1 MEVGLFPANLTVNEN
16 ETFPVCARLTIG
28 ILGRD
33 VIIPLVVESGSAVGE
48 TINFYNPFPLRIF
61 HYLEVYFLHMQRELT
76 L

>member
-16 ETFPVCARLTIG
+16 ETFPVCVRITDG

-48 TINFYNPFPLRIF
+48 TIDFYNLLPLRIF
-61 HYLEVYFLHMQRELT
+61 YYLELHFLHIQREWT